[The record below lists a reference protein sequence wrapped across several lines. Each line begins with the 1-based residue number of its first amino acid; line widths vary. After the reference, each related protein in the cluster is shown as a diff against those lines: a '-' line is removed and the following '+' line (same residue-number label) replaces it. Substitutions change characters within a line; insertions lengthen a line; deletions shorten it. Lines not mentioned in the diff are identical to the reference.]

1 MLPHV
6 ALGVCSAVA
15 RVDTVAVVASL
26 SLRAVVICLTTNHNN
41 RLRAGYS
48 RIPEIAFGACADRFV
63 FLHFAECICGAR
75 VCDRAR
81 VETLS
86 VDAGIPGR
94 AL

>member
-1 MLPHV
+1 VVPDV
-6 ALGVCSAVA
+6 ALGVGSAVA
-15 RVDTVAVVASL
+15 RVNTVTVVASL

-41 RLRAGYS
+41 RLGAGYS

-63 FLHFAECICGAR
+63 FLHFAECVCGAR